1 MIATCEIQGYHV
13 HVLDAVYQVAEHC
26 GMHFGQILNIAK
38 SLRSE
43 DLGLY
48 RELNKTGRTD

>member
-1 MIATCEIQGYHV
+1 
-13 HVLDAVYQVAEHC
+13 
-26 GMHFGQILNIAK
+26 MHFGQILNIAK